1 MPASRT
7 PPGPEAAAVAV
18 RVEGLTK
25 RFGELTAV
33 DGVELEVGMGQ
44 VVSLLGPN
52 GAGKSTLMDMISG
65 VVPPNDGDA
74 VVMGHSVRREPMAVR
89 AAIGVVP
96 QDIALYPD
104 LSARENLLFWGRMY
118 GLRGEALA
126 RRCQELLEIVG
137 LTDRGRD
144 RVATYSGGMKRR
156 LNIAAALLH
165 EPPLI
170 LLDEPTVGIDP
181 QSRRA
186 ILDYVLRLNR
196 EGATV
201 LYTTHNM
208 EEAQELSDRIAI
220 LDHGRVIAQGT
231 HAELTRIVGE
241 LDRVALEIDGDAS
254 EAERTLADL
263 AGVQHTLQV
272 DGRLELLAADGAT
285 LLPALFER
293 AADRGVAIRSVT
305 IHRPDL
311 ESVFLH
317 LTGRALRD

>member
-1 MPASRT
+1 M
-7 PPGPEAAAVAV
+7 

-25 RFGELTAV
+25 RFGTLTAV

-65 VVPPNDGDA
+65 VVAPDDGDA

-118 GLRGEALA
+118 GLRGEALV

-137 LTDRGRD
+137 LTDRARD

-201 LYTTHNM
+201 LYTTHYM

-254 EAERTLADL
+254 EAEKTLADL
-263 AGVQHTLQV
+263 AGVQRTLQV

-285 LLPALFER
+285 LLPALFAR
-293 AADRGVAIRSVT
+293 AADRGVAIRAVT